1 MAVRGY
7 SEDGYERFYCMLYQ
21 ENLHLNNTL
30 HSYVYQGTRSLKFQ
44 PRKVSMVITVRE
56 CNEWTCCLI
65 SYGLLCRKEATAME
79 YNAVLHT
86 MVTSILTHG
95 PNIMILLSVT
105 VYTLTQ
111 QAFSEEDVSN
121 HSLVTS

>member
-1 MAVRGY
+1 M
-7 SEDGYERFYCMLYQ
+7 
-21 ENLHLNNTL
+21 
-30 HSYVYQGTRSLKFQ
+30 
-44 PRKVSMVITVRE
+44 VSSVRE
-56 CNEWTCCLI
+56 VSLI
-65 SYGLLCRKEATAME
+65 SYGLLCRKEATAMG

-121 HSLVTS
+121 HSLIISSKLKQIQQSALEIYLYKASIYKRALSVGLSSRS